1 MAANTVV
8 SKGEDRLVYSTLHRI
23 QDTDAVGL
31 GEALELV
38 SQGFI
43 LVRPDGRIGFV
54 NECAI
59 RLLELPAWLING
71 PCRFRDLMTWQM
83 ENGEYTAA
91 KVEHREF
98 VRSGAMAA
106 RTGKFQYVRPNGTVL
121 EVHYVPLKNREGG
134 SVITMVDVTARDRE
148 AAFLA
153 EQKER
158 AERDALAKEQFF
170 AMMSHEMRTPLN
182 GVLGIAEILAD
193 TPLTDE
199 QRRHLDVLRESGDD
213 LLRIIN
219 AVLDFSKMSSGGAF
233 DLEAAPFDLRRAVG
247 AAAATVRAQAEAKD
261 IELRVDIA
269 ETVPVTMVGD
279 AARLKQVLL
288 NLLGNAVKFTDEGRV
303 TVAASSA
310 PASHGKTKVR
320 FEVRDT
326 GIGIPKEARDSLF
339 DAFTQVDASVSR
351 RFGGTGLGLAICR
364 KIVEKMGASIQVEST
379 VGRGSAFSFEIE
391 LPVTSETMVD
401 SVVALHIPP
410 IPQKRILL
418 AEDNATNTL
427 VATELLTRMGHEVV
441 AVSNGRE
448 AVDAIAAQD
457 FDVVLMDVMM
467 PEMDGLTASRVIK
480 ATEKGR
486 SVPIIALTANAQRD
500 RHDATIAAGMEF
512 VVQKPISRHR
522 LEQGLHRLFGISTPE
537 EATVDHAASSAAAL
551 PIVDRSAFEEFA
563 AEMGPAA
570 HRMVETFMAET
581 QKSMGELLHE
591 SDGLKIVRAAH
602 SLKSSA
608 ALFGF
613 AKLSALAAE
622 LEEHGSETASEPMI
636 NAIAKA
642 FEETCAAARAA
653 A

>member
-1 MAANTVV
+1 MN
-8 SKGEDRLVYSTLHRI
+8 SMLHRI

-59 RLLELPAWLING
+59 KLLELPAWLING

-83 ENGEYTAA
+83 ETGEYDAA
-91 KVEHREF
+91 CREHREF
-98 VRSGAMAA
+98 VGSGAMSSH
-106 RTGKFQYVRPNGTVL
+106 TGKFQYVRPNGTVL
-121 EVHYVPLKNREGG
+121 EVHYVPLKNRAGG
-134 SVITMVDVTARDRE
+134 FVATMVDVTVRDRE
-148 AAFLA
+148 ATFLA
-153 EQKER
+153 EQKEQ

-193 TPLTDE
+193 TPLSDE
-199 QRRHLDVLRESGDD
+199 QRRQLDVLRESGDD

-219 AVLDFSKMSSGGAF
+219 AVLDFSKMSTGGAF
-233 DLEAAPFDLRRAVG
+233 DLEAAAFDVRRAVK
-247 AAAATVRAQAEAKD
+247 AAANTVRAQAEAKD
-261 IELRVDIA
+261 IELRVEVADSVP
-269 ETVPVTMVGD
+269 ETLVGD
-279 AARLKQVLL
+279 VARLKQVLL
-288 NLLGNAVKFTDEGRV
+288 NLLGNAVKFTDDGRV
-303 TVAASSA
+303 TVSVGCMTEAD
-310 PASHGKTKVR
+310 GKAKVR

-364 KIVEKMGASIQVEST
+364 KIVERMGSSIQVESI
-379 VGRGSAFSFEIE
+379 VGRGSAFSFLME
-391 LPVTSETMVD
+391 LPVAPALPSD
-401 SVVALHIPP
+401 SVVTLHMAP
-410 IPQKRILL
+410 IKPKRILL
-418 AEDNATNTL
+418 AEDNATNTM

-441 AVSNGRE
+441 SVTNGRE
-448 AVDAIAAQD
+448 AVDIVAEQD

-480 ATEKGR
+480 ATEKG
-486 SVPIIALTANAQRD
+486 SLVPIIALTANAQRD
-500 RHDATIAAGMEF
+500 RHDATLAAGMEF
-512 VVQKPISRHR
+512 VIQKPISRHR
-522 LEQGLHRLFGISTPE
+522 LEQGLHRLFGEVETPA
-537 EATVDHAASSAAAL
+537 EAALQAAEGTTAL
-551 PIVDRSAFEEFA
+551 PIVDKTAFAEFS

-570 HRMVETFMAET
+570 QRMVDTFMVETERSMAE
-581 QKSMGELLHE
+581 LLTE
-591 SDGLKIVRAAH
+591 NDGTKIVRAAH

-613 AKLSALAAE
+613 SRLSALAAE
-622 LEEHGSETASEPMI
+622 LEENGADSADKPMI
-636 NAIAKA
+636 NAIART

-653 A
+653 

>member
-1 MAANTVV
+1 M
-8 SKGEDRLVYSTLHRI
+8 LHRI

-54 NECAI
+54 NVCAI

-83 ENGEYTAA
+83 DNGEYAAA
-91 KVEHREF
+91 KPEHREF
-98 VRSGAMAA
+98 VQSGAMAS
-106 RTGKFQYVRPNGTVL
+106 RNGKFQYVRPNGTVL
-121 EVHYVPLKNREGG
+121 EIHYVPLKNRDGG
-134 SVITMVDVTARDRE
+134 SVITMIDVTARDRE

-153 EQKER
+153 QQKEQ

-193 TPLTDE
+193 TPMTDE

-219 AVLDFSKMSSGGAF
+219 AVLDFSKMNSGGAF
-233 DLEAAPFDLRRAVG
+233 DLETAPFDLRRAVG

-261 IELRVDIA
+261 IELRVDIT
-269 ETVPVTMVGD
+269 ESTPVTVIGD
-279 AARLKQVLL
+279 VARLKQVLL
-288 NLLGNAVKFTDEGRV
+288 NLLGNAVKFTDAGRV
-303 TVAASSA
+303 TVSASSA
-310 PASHGKTKVR
+310 PAGNGRAKVR

-364 KIVEKMGASIQVEST
+364 KIIEKMGAAIQVEST
-379 VGRGSAFSFEIE
+379 VGRGSAFSFEVE
-391 LPVTSETMVD
+391 LPVASETTVD
-401 SVVALHIPP
+401 SVVALRIAAIEP
-410 IPQKRILL
+410 KRILL

-441 AVSNGRE
+441 AVANGRE
-448 AVDAIAAQD
+448 AVDSIAAQD

-486 SVPIIALTANAQRD
+486 TVPIIALTANAQRD
-500 RHDATIAAGMEF
+500 RHDATVAAGMEF
-512 VVQKPISRHR
+512 VIQKPISRHR
-522 LEQGLHRLFGISTPE
+522 LEQGLHRLFGKNISAETS
-537 EATVDHAASSAAAL
+537 VDLTANGAAAL
-551 PIVDRSAFEEFA
+551 PIVDRSTFEEFN

-581 QKSMGELLHE
+581 EKSMDDLRHE
-591 SDGLKIVRAAH
+591 RDGIKIVRAAH

-613 AKLSALAAE
+613 SRLSALAAE
-622 LEEHGSETASEPMI
+622 LEEGGPENALEPMI
-636 NAIAKA
+636 TAIAKT